1 MRPKHY
7 LKNFLILLPF
17 ICGMQLLNGR
27 LWLKVIPGFFAFCF
41 LSSVIYIMNDIKDK
55 EKDANHPTKCKR
67 PVASG
72 IVSVKSA
79 IIFAVILLILTVGF
93 NILTFSHWT
102 SWLILGGYFLINL
115 GYSLGLK
122 NVPIL
127 DIALLASG
135 FLLRLLYG
143 SCITG
148 IEISSWLYLTV
159 LAFSL
164 CLSLGKRRNE
174 LFKMETSENETR
186 KVLKYYKKTFLDKF
200 MYVCLTITIIFYS
213 LWCVDPLTVEKLGNR
228 IIWTIPFVILICMKY
243 SLDIEGD
250 SDGDPVNVLFKDKIL
265 LIGVVIFA
273 VSFGLIIYL

>member
-1 MRPKHY
+1 MMRPKHY

-102 SWLILGGYFLINL
+102 SWLILCGYFLINL

-135 FLLRLLYG
+135 FLCDCYMV
-143 SCITG
+143 SCIT
-148 IEISSWLYLTV
+148 
-159 LAFSL
+159 
-164 CLSLGKRRNE
+164 
-174 LFKMETSENETR
+174 
-186 KVLKYYKKTFLDKF
+186 
-200 MYVCLTITIIFYS
+200 
-213 LWCVDPLTVEKLGNR
+213 
-228 IIWTIPFVILICMKY
+228 
-243 SLDIEGD
+243 
-250 SDGDPVNVLFKDKIL
+250 
-265 LIGVVIFA
+265 
-273 VSFGLIIYL
+273 